1 LLVNLKSVTIG
12 KKHTRL
18 VQENKNLND
27 YYFEYSFT
35 QTVSGFAAAPD
46 ADELKKAVF
55 DNWGDLPD
63 FTIVN
68 VTQAT
73 EEQSK
78 ELREQISKE
87 GRVLN

>member
-1 LLVNLKSVTIG
+1 MLVNLKSVTIG

-18 VQENKNLND
+18 IEEDTKD
-27 YYFEYSFT
+27 FYFEYSYT
-35 QTVSGFAAAPD
+35 QTVSGFVASPNA
-46 ADELKKAVF
+46 EEVEKAVI
-55 DNWGDLPD
+55 DNWGDFPN
-63 FTIVN
+63 FTLIKIQR
-68 VTQAT
+68 TT